1 MSELHLGNGSKV
13 AVIGGGPAGSF
24 FSYFLLQLAQR
35 LDLNL
40 QVDIYEPRDYT
51 VPGPQGCN
59 MCAGIISESLVQLLA
74 TEGINLPSII
84 VQRGIENYVLYT
96 SKGKT
101 RIRTATDEQRIAAV
115 FRGAGPRD
123 LTEANWRSFD
133 GYLLG
138 LAVSRGALHKQEKVQ
153 GIRWNQGGV
162 ELSTSGGD
170 NQYDL
175 VVVAAGLNS
184 STLKMFD
191 GLGLK
196 YKPPQSIRSHLR
208 EYKLGKEKVEKYLG
222 VNVHVFLLNLPGLEF
237 GAIVPKESYATL
249 CLVGY
254 GIDDNL
260 VRSFLSDPLVKGC
273 LPPDTKPEGSCRC
286 FPPAYFRGAIEPFA
300 DRIVFIGDSSASR
313 LFKDGI
319 GAAYRTSKAAAT
331 TAILQGVSAND
342 FRRHYFPI
350 CKRIES
356 DNQIGRVVFAVNSS
370 IKKRSY
376 ALGGLVRMVNREQQD
391 ARAPKR
397 MSGVVWD
404 TFTGSAPYKDIFKRT
419 LHPLFVMRYLSDIAA
434 EVWPIRRRRAE
445 KELDAEAN

>member
-123 LTEANWRSFD
+123 LTESTWRSFD
-133 GYLLG
+133 GYLLE
-138 LAVSRGALHKQEKVQ
+138 LAVSKGALHKQEKVK
-153 GIRWNQGGV
+153 GVRWNQGRL
-162 ELSTSGGD
+162 ELSTSGG
-170 NQYDL
+170 NSQVYDL
-175 VVVAAGLNS
+175 AVVAAGLNS
-184 STLKMFD
+184 STLKIFD

-286 FPPAYFRGAIEPFA
+286 FPPAYFRAAIEPFA

-356 DNQIGRVVFAVNSS
+356 DNQIGRVVFAVNSA

-391 ARAPKR
+391 ARARKR

-434 EVWPIRRRRAE
+434 EVWPIRRRRQRS
-445 KELDAEAN
+445 LT